1 MERNVDMTE
10 ISDGK
15 DTHQMTLQNWGVVIA
30 QDAVN
35 VVTEWESQ

>member
-15 DTHQMTLQNWGVVIA
+15 RYTSNDLANWGVVIA

>member
-15 DTHQMTLQNWGVVIA
+15 RYTSNDLAKLGCGA